1 MQVVHVSTESGV
13 RAGTPIGGSRMLS
26 VLDWEDSST
35 GGVVADG
42 RPAVRTPFPGNVPPP
57 VFDDPAG
64 YPSVALFDRGY
75 RAFQANHLW
84 SGPPPKAGRQV
95 LIAGYK
101 LNGTERGLPA
111 FFELEPAFVSARI
124 LDDAAVPTEATSQ
137 DVIWIAA
144 PAGDY
149 GAFRGGPVG
158 VPVAEG
164 PARVLGV
171 VLFQQSELSARPGSD
186 AILAVGLV
194 PVSLR
199 GGEP

>member
-1 MQVVHVSTESGV
+1 
-13 RAGTPIGGSRMLS
+13 MLS

-42 RPAVRTPFPGNVPPP
+42 RPVVRTPVSGNMSPR

-64 YPSVALFDRGY
+64 YPSVALFDSGF

-84 SGPPPKAGRQV
+84 SGPPPKEGQNV
-95 LIAGYK
+95 LIAGYM
-101 LNGTERGLPA
+101 LNGSEGDLSA
-111 FFELEPAFVSARI
+111 FFELEPTFVSARI
-124 LDDAAVPTEATSQ
+124 LDDSAVPGRRASR
-137 DVIWIAA
+137 DLIWIAA

-149 GAFRGGPVG
+149 EAFRGGPVG
-158 VPVAEG
+158 VPITDA